1 MWSLS
6 ASEIVKGIINKSYKQ
21 NRHEDDLNQPLSVQ
35 PWGSDSDKRRYY
47 LIEGLDDTAFRV
59 YRESNP
65 QGFIHRTWWSVAG
78 SLDDLNALADKLQTV
93 DGGPKAR
100 KLAQK
105 MLAAVPRFEATEEK
119 RRRREYRQQQ
129 KERFK
134 RPEPGF
140 SMYEGR
146 TRGKRIKYTYSDDED
161 FLTDSSGMRRSARN
175 TGSHTPAEP
184 AGPVTTASG
193 RQIKAPSRMTVDSS
207 NNIVTTSPDADNEGI
222 QSKESSVGPTGRPR
236 RSAAVNH
243 GTNGWS
249 SAGKKAGR
257 NSSYNSM
264 DDDEDESEP
273 DLGDDEE
280 EDHVPDETDEEEEE
294 EFNED
299 DGEDEEMADGDDPS
313 DDSSPKS
320 HIITM
325 KVSPK
330 AAANAE
336 KKRESASLNLNE
348 YRYNGNS
355 DTNFKQPLAEQ
366 PVNQVKNGTS
376 AKEEKSEES
385 IAVKPINKQA
395 KESTPTPE
403 RSEEPQV
410 KSNGPDQPLQQK
422 QPPGTPGPL
431 SSTSLAFRNSPEKA
445 QQKVPRQQQQQ
456 QKQAIDT
463 AG

>member
-1 MWSLS
+1 M
-6 ASEIVKGIINKSYKQ
+6 
-21 NRHEDDLNQPLSVQ
+21 Q

-78 SLDDLNALADKLQTV
+78 NIEELGALADKLQTA

-105 MLAAVPRFEATEEK
+105 ILAAVPRFEATEEK

-175 TGSHTPAEP
+175 TGTHTPAEV

-207 NNIVTTSPDADNEGI
+207 NNIVTTSPDADNEEVR
-222 QSKESSVGPTGRPR
+222 SKESSLGPTGRPR

-243 GTNGWS
+243 GTNGWAS
-249 SAGKKAGR
+249 TGKKGGKSR
-257 NSSYNSM
+257 RYNSM
-264 DDDEDESEP
+264 DDDDDDDEGESEL
-273 DLGDDEE
+273 DLGDEEE
-280 EDHVPDETDEEEEE
+280 EDHVPDEETDEEEE
-294 EFNED
+294 FN
-299 DGEDEEMADGDDPS
+299 EDEEMADGDDLG
-313 DDSSPKS
+313 DDGSPRS

-330 AAANAE
+330 AAAAAE
-336 KKRESASLNLNE
+336 KNKTRKKRDSAALDLDE
-348 YRYNGNS
+348 YRYNGDS
-355 DTNFKQPLAEQ
+355 GKSTKPKQQ
-366 PVNQVKNGTS
+366 QRS
-376 AKEEKSEES
+376 APTAADDDETDDDVLEREEKSEES
-385 IAVKPINKQA
+385 ISVKPINGKQEE
-395 KESTPTPE
+395 KERQPTPE
-403 RSEEPQV
+403 PSALQQLQQEQEQRQSM
-410 KSNGPDQPLQQK
+410 SGSPDQPPEQQQQQ
-422 QPPGTPGPL
+422 QPPATPGPL
-431 SSTSLAFRNSPEKA
+431 PSTALAFRNSPDKA
-445 QQKVPRQQQQQ
+445 QQQ
-456 QKQAIDT
+456 QKQVVDA
-463 AG
+463 AR

>member
-1 MWSLS
+1 M
-6 ASEIVKGIINKSYKQ
+6 
-21 NRHEDDLNQPLSVQ
+21 Q

-78 SLDDLNALADKLQTV
+78 SIEELSALADKLQTV

-105 MLAAVPRFEATEEK
+105 ILAAVPRFEATEEK

-175 TGSHTPAEP
+175 TGTHTPAEAAP

-207 NNIVTTSPDADNEGI
+207 NNIVTTSPDAENEEAP
-222 QSKESSVGPTGRPR
+222 SKESSLGPTGRPR

-243 GTNGWS
+243 GTNGWA
-249 SAGKKAGR
+249 SARNNKASR
-257 NSSYNSM
+257 SRSYNSM
-264 DDDEDESEP
+264 DDDEETEE
-273 DLGDDEE
+273 DDEE
-280 EDHVPDETDEEEEE
+280 EEGEEEEL
-294 EFNED
+294 N
-299 DGEDEEMADGDDPS
+299 EDEEMADGDDLGGV
-313 DDSSPKS
+313 DGSPQS

-325 KVSPK
+325 KLSPK
-330 AAANAE
+330 AAAA
-336 KKRESASLNLNE
+336 
-348 YRYNGNS
+348 
-355 DTNFKQPLAEQ
+355 AEQ
-366 PVNQVKNGTS
+366 DAEEGPRPRWLPVQQRRLGQEAVGGRSKRRPG
-376 AKEEKSEES
+376 AGGEERGQHLGQADQRK
-385 IAVKPINKQA
+385 AVGKGGEA
-395 KESTPTPE
+395 A
-403 RSEEPQV
+403 
-410 KSNGPDQPLQQK
+410 D
-422 QPPGTPGPL
+422 
-431 SSTSLAFRNSPEKA
+431 A
-445 QQKVPRQQQQQ
+445 
-456 QKQAIDT
+456 
-463 AG
+463 